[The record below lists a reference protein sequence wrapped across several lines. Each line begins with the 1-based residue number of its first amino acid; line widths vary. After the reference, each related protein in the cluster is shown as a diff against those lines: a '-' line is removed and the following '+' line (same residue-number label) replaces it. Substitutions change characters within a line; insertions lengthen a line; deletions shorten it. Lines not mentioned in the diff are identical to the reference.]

1 MNISYNIIVDYMRP
15 FLARGFKPAE
25 QNREFD
31 CIQLLPEEISELEPE
46 HLYFG
51 RLSQLISSPM
61 ADMPGLYLVCVE
73 DEVCEKAKD
82 IRCQMILV
90 RSDHSETKLFNTV
103 QSLFIRMN
111 KWERDMY
118 RAIADK
124 VPVQNLL
131 NLCGDNFRKPLF
143 VFDYAL
149 NTIASINDTHGTD
162 LIVNTISSHGG
173 LPDEYIRF
181 IIDNNI
187 LTAAKSYKKLGL
199 LRNNLK
205 RPFNVLIKSLRANT
219 LSIDCVVMFFDREL
233 PTPSDY
239 DYMRY
244 FVNMLDRFI
253 QLNGKGNGRQIKN
266 DQSFFIDCIEGRIV
280 SKADMQR
287 RAMLVGIPCQ
297 GRFSLSCVRFD
308 SFSYSSAI
316 YLMDEM
322 AAANPT
328 AVIFVYKQEVIL
340 INNESRFPNSEADKE
355 TIAMRSDDYL
365 KKHNAKV
372 GISGICTDLFA
383 LRISYIQAAAA
394 IELGSLLDPGGFCYR
409 YRDYFFYHIISSASK
424 SIDFR
429 YLYAQRLN
437 SVIEY
442 DREHGSDNVRL
453 LEVYLMNEFSVSK
466 TAEIMHLHRNS
477 VIYRLDKIKT
487 LMGESLEDPVFR
499 ANLLLSCFTLRLK
512 NAMENEGEDV

>member
-15 FLARGFKPAE
+15 YLSRNSKLAE

-31 CIQLLPEEISELEPE
+31 CVQLLPEEAAELEPK
-46 HLYFG
+46 HLYFC
-51 RLSQLISSPM
+51 RLSQLARSAM
-61 ADMPGLYLVCVE
+61 AELSWLYLVCVE
-73 DEVCEKAKD
+73 DEMLENPGGIK
-82 IRCQMILV
+82 CQMILV
-90 RSDHSETKLFNTV
+90 RSDYSATKIFNTV
-103 QSLFIRMN
+103 QALFFRMN

-124 VPVQNLL
+124 VPVQSLL
-131 NLCGDNFRKPLF
+131 NLCADNFRKPLF

-149 NTIASINDTHGTD
+149 NTIASINDTHSMD
-162 LIVNTISSHGG
+162 AIVNTISSNGG
-173 LPDEYIRF
+173 LPDNYIRF

-199 LRNNLK
+199 LRNTLK

-219 LSIDCVVMFFDREL
+219 LSVDCVVMFFGREL

-253 QLNGKGNGRQIKN
+253 QLNGKGNDRQVKN
-266 DQSFFIDCIEGRIV
+266 DQSFFTDCIEGRIV
-280 SKADMQR
+280 SRADMQR

-316 YLMDEM
+316 YLMDEL
-322 AAANPT
+322 AAANPS

-340 INNESRFPNSEADKE
+340 INNESKFPNSEADKE

-383 LRISYIQAAAA
+383 LRISYIQASAA
-394 IELGSLLDPGGFCYR
+394 IELGTLLDPGCFRYR
-409 YRDYFFYHIISSASK
+409 YRDYFFYHIINSANK
-424 SIDFR
+424 SIDFK

-437 SVIEY
+437 PVIDY
-442 DREHGSDNVRL
+442 DREHCSDNVKL

-499 ANLLLSCFTLRLK
+499 ANLLLSCFSLRLK
-512 NAMENEGEDV
+512 NAMENEGEKV

>member
-1 MNISYNIIVDYMRP
+1 MNISYNIILDYLRP
-15 FLARGFKPAE
+15 YLSRHCRTAAMS
-25 QNREFD
+25 REFD
-31 CIQLLPEEISELEPE
+31 CIQLLPEEVSELDME
-46 HLYFG
+46 HLYFC
-51 RLSQLISSPM
+51 RLSRLAASPM
-61 ADMPGLYLVCVE
+61 ADVQGLCLVCIE
-73 DEVCEKAKD
+73 DTSPKNIQD
-82 IRCQMILV
+82 IKCQMILV
-90 RSDHSETKLFNTV
+90 KGECSATKLFNTV
-103 QSLFIRMN
+103 QALFIRLN

-131 NLCGDNFRKPLF
+131 NLCADNFRKPVF

-149 NTIASINDTHGTD
+149 NTLASINNSPGTD
-162 LIVNTISSHGG
+162 MIVNTISSCGG
-173 LPDEYIRF
+173 LPDDYIRF

-187 LTAAKSYKKLGL
+187 LSAAKEYKEPGL
-199 LRNNLK
+199 LRNTLK
-205 RPFNVLIKSLRANT
+205 RPFNVMIKSLRANT
-219 LSIDCVVMFFDREL
+219 LSVDCVVMFFDREL

-253 QLNGKGNGRQIKN
+253 QLNGKGNNRQIKN
-266 DQSFFIDCIEGRIV
+266 DQSFFTDCIEGRIV

-287 RAMLVGIPCQ
+287 RAMLVGIPCL

-322 AAANPT
+322 SAANPT

-340 INNESRFPNSEADKE
+340 INNESKFPNSEADKE

-383 LRISYIQAAAA
+383 LRISYMQAAAA
-394 IELGSLLDPGGFCYR
+394 IELGTMLDPGKFRYR
-409 YRDYFFYHIISSASK
+409 YRDYFFYHIISCAGK

-429 YLYAQRLN
+429 YMYAQRLN

-442 DREHGSDNVRL
+442 DREHGSDNLKL

-477 VIYRLDKIKT
+477 VIYRLDKIKA

-499 ANLLLSCFTLRLK
+499 ANLLLSCLTLKLK
-512 NAMENEGEDV
+512 NAMENEGDKG